1 MVGDRSMMAEGM
13 MFAQKLGGGGGEGGG
28 GGGGY
33 AVAHE
38 SW

>member
-13 MFAQKLGGGGGEGGG
+13 MFAEKLGGGR
-28 GGGGY
+28 GY